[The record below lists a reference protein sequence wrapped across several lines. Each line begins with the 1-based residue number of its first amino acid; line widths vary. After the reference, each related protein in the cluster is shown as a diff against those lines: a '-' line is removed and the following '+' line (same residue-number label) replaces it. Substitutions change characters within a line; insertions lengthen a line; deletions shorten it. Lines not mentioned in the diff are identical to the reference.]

1 MSKAHDG
8 LARWHAYM
16 EGSADPAVLAELLAE
31 DAVFHSPV
39 VHTPQAGKPVVMAYL
54 VAASHVLA
62 NDRFRYVR
70 ELVDGDEMMLE
81 FVTELDG
88 ISINGV
94 DIIRWN
100 AEGKIS
106 DFKVMVRPL
115 KAINKV
121 WEMMA
126 AQLASAKG

>member
-1 MSKAHDG
+1 MSGQAG
-8 LARWHAYM
+8 VAAWHAYM
-16 EGSADPAVLAELLAE
+16 EGGGDPQALRAMLAE

-39 VHTPQAGKPVVMAYL
+39 VHTPQEGRDKVFAYL
-54 VAASHVLA
+54 HAASHALGG
-62 NDRFRYVR
+62 DDFRYLR
-70 ELVDGDEMMLE
+70 EIIDGDQAMLE
-81 FVTELDG
+81 FATTLDG
-88 ISINGV
+88 IQINGV

-121 WEMMA
+121 WEKMA
-126 AQLASAKG
+126 AMLAAQAG